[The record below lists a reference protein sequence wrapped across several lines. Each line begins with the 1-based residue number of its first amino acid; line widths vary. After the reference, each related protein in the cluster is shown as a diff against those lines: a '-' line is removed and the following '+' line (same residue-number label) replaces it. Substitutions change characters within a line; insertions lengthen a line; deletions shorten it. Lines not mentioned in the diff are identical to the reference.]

1 MSKALRIGAS
11 SSEHLRKTLLPNK
24 TLHVI
29 KVNLVKRCLKM
40 FSEIAETKDCYNG
53 LYEQFGRCLKL
64 GIHEDS
70 TLKAKIAE
78 LLLRFNT
85 SKSGQVLINLKELV
99 HCVKEGLNDFSLTGE
114 STAVVFLVKQCLA
127 RRAATAHGVADS
139 EDLPLNIYWWTLQP
153 HKVLHVINMNSV
165 KTCLGMFAEFPE
177 MNVDYM
183 ESYEQLSS
191 V

>member
-1 MSKALRIGAS
+1 MSKALRFGGS
-11 SSEHLRKTLLPNK
+11 SSEHLRKTLQPNK

-40 FSEIAETKDCYNG
+40 LAEIAETKDGYNG

-70 TLKAKIAE
+70 TFKAKIAE
-78 LLLRFNT
+78 LLRFNT
-85 SKSGQVLINLKELV
+85 SKSGEVLIDLKELV
-99 HCVKEGLNDFSLTGE
+99 HCMKEGLNDFSFTGE
-114 STAVVFLVKQCLA
+114 STAVVSLVKKCLA

-139 EDLPLNIYWWTLQP
+139 EDLPLNISWWTLQP